1 MKGTKFALAACAAA
15 LSLTCFGAL
24 FGCSSQGGSSSVAL
38 TGGVAATVNGVEISE
53 DDVTMTIEQGRVNLG
68 ATDDETW
75 ANWLN
80 DQGYT
85 VESLREEIIE
95 SMVTQEL
102 IRQGAEERGITVDP
116 AQVDEYVN
124 EMKAY
129 YDDSDQWNTALE
141 TIGMTEEEYRDSISD
156 SLLIQS
162 FQSDFTV
169 EDDPTEED
177 MLEYAQMYAS
187 YYDGAKKSSHV
198 LFNAEDTALAQEV
211 LDKLNSG
218 ELDIATAAEQYSQDT
233 GSAAQG
239 GDVGWDKLT
248 SFVTEYQTALD
259 GLEKGQISDLVT
271 STYGIHIIECTDVF
285 TAPEEVTSTSQLPE
299 EFVEQ
304 IKELVKNN
312 MSQQAYNDWLTEARE
327 NADVVIN
334 AMPEGLPYYVDITLY
349 VTANENGNVSDE
361 SGDVAGDASDTSAG
375 STEGESSEGEGSSDA
390 SDASATS
397 GQPAEVTDGE

>member
-1 MKGTKFALAACAAA
+1 MKGSSLLKAVCATAI
-15 LSLTCFGAL
+15 SLTCVGML
-24 FGCSSQGGSSSVAL
+24 FGCASEEDSSSVAL
-38 TGGVAATVNGVEISE
+38 SGGVAATVNGVEISE
-53 DDVTMTIEQGRVNLG
+53 DDVTLTIEQGRESLG

-80 DQGYT
+80 EQGYT

-95 SMVTQEL
+95 GLINQEL

-124 EMKAY
+124 EMKSY
-129 YDDSDQWNTALE
+129 YDDADQWNAALE
-141 TIGMTEEEYRDSISD
+141 TIGMTEDEYRSSISD
-156 SLLIQS
+156 SLMLQA
-162 FQSDFTV
+162 FQNDFAI
-169 EDDPTEED
+169 EGDPSEED

-187 YYDGAKKSSHV
+187 YYDGAKKSSHI
-198 LFNAEDTALAQEV
+198 LFNAEDADLAQEI
-211 LDKLNSG
+211 LDKINSG
-218 ELDIATAAEQYSQDT
+218 QLDFAEAAKEYSQDE

-299 EFVEQ
+299 EFVVQ
-304 IKELVKNN
+304 VKTLVKDN
-312 MSQQAYNDWLTEARE
+312 MEQQAYSEWLTESRE

-334 AMPEGLPYYVDITLY
+334 AMPEGLPYFVDITLY
-349 VTANENGNVSDE
+349 VTANENG
-361 SGDVAGDASDTSAG
+361 DVADGDNVAIDASDVSV
-375 STEGESSEGEGSSDA
+375 EGSGDEG
-390 SDASATS
+390 SADTS
-397 GQPAEVTDGE
+397 SQPAEVTDGE